1 MWVNVIPL
9 LDDVGGHT
17 DIHAKASLFISD
29 QEVQNAAQMMLNL
42 RGINLSDFLNEGSD
56 LIQRAMYTE
65 ANRARYEAHSER
77 MQGNQHAAGSHNYP
91 SGRQTTVGNNGNG
104 FGLGNRVGVVH
115 EDAAIL
121 ADFGK

>member
-1 MWVNVIPL
+1 M
-9 LDDVGGHT
+9 
-17 DIHAKASLFISD
+17 
-29 QEVQNAAQMMLNL
+29 QAQIMLNL

-104 FGLGNRVGVVH
+104 FGLGNRHGVVH
-115 EDAAIL
+115 EYAAIL
-121 ADFGK
+121 AW